1 MSQGLK
7 VPAIYLDH
15 RSPHGSSILPS
26 IVNMFQADNLQTM
39 VYANL
44 QLPEGTTRWSP
55 IGWWSLTPPSHPY
68 PIAHTEKQRTQG
80 RLFSSTFTYCH
91 QQLPFSEVGRP
102 MLPGLSS
109 RTLSMP
115 AAEPGHCLLGCKYND
130 FLAYSAQLNETIC
143 YISIKSGNI
152 EPLFLLTPISQH
164 AHTLAE
170 KFKKTN
176 GTFDRKQYTQ
186 IRKM

>member
-152 EPLFLLTPISQH
+152 EPLFWLTPISQH
-164 AHTLAE
+164 AHTSIKIE
-170 KFKKTN
+170 KNKRN
-176 GTFDRKQYTQ
+176 
-186 IRKM
+186 IW